1 MIIRIMKLGGS
12 DMLNMLYIRVRM
24 RTTDRFVSL
33 QISKIQNA
41 LAWLIVLSYVVN
53 KNENWD
59 SHKSEWEKPKRY

>member
-53 KNENWD
+53 KNEN
-59 SHKSEWEKPKRY
+59 